1 MTPEQKYEFDTQGFC
16 VLKNV
21 FNKSFIE
28 KSNKIIEKLENMEE
42 SDYPENV
49 VHGKPRSKS
58 ELYCI
63 KHCLHQFQYFLKL
76 EMQ

>member
-21 FNKSFIE
+21 FNKSFIK

-42 SDYPENV
+42 SSYPDNV

-58 ELYCI
+58 ELFI
-63 KHCLHQFQYFLKL
+63 SNIIASDKFFLI
-76 EMQ
+76 